1 MSKNILFISEQ
12 TIKGSSFLSD
22 NVDPKQLLPT
32 VKAVQDRYILP
43 LVGSKLY
50 KKLQEL
56 VEGGSVNDPYK
67 TLLDDFI
74 RDTLLWYTL
83 AHLPWPLMFKYLN
96 KGVMQRTAE
105 TAQQPSFSDAQA
117 MASWCRDFAEGYAQ
131 AAINHLRA
139 NASTYPEYNQP
150 DCSVDGVRPDAT
162 QYDCG
167 IYLDSR
173 PVIKDARF
181 NTQNNGI

>member
-1 MSKNILFISEQ
+1 MSKNILLISDQ
-12 TIKGSSFLSD
+12 TIRDSSFLSD

-32 VKAVQDRYILP
+32 VKAVQDRYIRP

-56 VEGGSVNDPYK
+56 VEAGAVGAPYK
-67 TLLDDFI
+67 ALLDDYI

-96 KGVMQRTAE
+96 KGIMQRTAE

-117 MASWCRDFAEGYAQ
+117 MASWCKDFAEGYAQ
-131 AAINHLRA
+131 DTINHLKA
-139 NASTYPEYNQP
+139 NAKDYPEYDNP
-150 DCSVDGVRPDAT
+150 DCGIDGVRPDHT

-167 IYLDSR
+167 VYLGPR
-173 PVIKDARF
+173 RVVKDGRF
-181 NTQNNGI
+181 NTKNNGI